1 MDLLKAPTDPRWLEV
16 ALADFDRVL
25 LDHAHCEKKAA
36 AQALSL
42 VASYP
47 DRARLVQ
54 RLSRLAQEELGHFRQ
69 VYDRLLARGL
79 VLERDPGDPYAQ
91 ALRKLLRRSDP
102 GRLTDLLLVSAL
114 IEARSCERLELLAGA
129 LPDADLRAFYA
140 TLAQAEAGHHKLF
153 VGLAREYDDP
163 AVVAARLD
171 ELAVAEA
178 EIMVGLPIEPR
189 VH

>member
-1 MDLLKAPTDPRWLEV
+1 MLRAPTDPRWLEV
-16 ALADFDRVL
+16 ALGDFDRVL
-25 LDHAHCEKKAA
+25 MDHAHCEKKAA

-54 RLSRLAQEELGHFRQ
+54 RCARLAQEELGHFRQ

-79 VLERDPGDPYAQ
+79 TLGRDPGDPYAQ
-91 ALRKLLRRSDP
+91 ALRKHLRRSDP

-114 IEARSCERLELLAGA
+114 IEARSCERLGLLAGA
-129 LPDADLRAFYA
+129 LPDPDLRQFYA
-140 TLAQAEAGHHKLF
+140 ALAQAEAGHEKLF
-153 VGLAREYDDP
+153 VGLAREYDRP
-163 AVVAARLD
+163 EVVAERLAA
-171 ELAVAEA
+171 LAEA
-178 EIMVGLPIEPR
+178 EADVVASLPIEPR

>member
-1 MDLLKAPTDPRWLEV
+1 MLQVATDPRWLPL
-16 ALADFDRVL
+16 ALEQLDRVL

-47 DRARLVQ
+47 EKARLVQ
-54 RLSRLAQEELGHFRQ
+54 RLSRLAQEELSHFRQ

-79 VLERDPGDPYAQ
+79 VLRRDHGDPYAQ
-91 ALRKLLRRSDP
+91 ELRKHLRRSDP
-102 GRLTDLLLVSAL
+102 GRLTDLLLVCAL
-114 IEARSCERLELLAGA
+114 IEARSCERLELLAGG
-129 LPDADLRAFYA
+129 LTDPDLAAFYR
-140 TLAQAEAGHHKLF
+140 TLAVAEAGHHKLF

-163 AVVAARLD
+163 EVVAARLE
-171 ELAVAEA
+171 ELARAEA
-178 EIMVGLPIEPR
+178 DVVRALPLEPR

>member
-1 MDLLKAPTDPRWLEV
+1 MLKVATDPRWLEL

-47 DRARLVQ
+47 DKARLVQ
-54 RLSRLAQEELGHFRQ
+54 RLSRLAQEELSHFRQ

-79 VLERDPGDPYAQ
+79 VLQRDQGDPYAQ
-91 ALRKLLRRSDP
+91 ALRKHLRRSDP
-102 GRLTDLLLVSAL
+102 GRLTDLLLVCAL

-129 LPDADLRAFYA
+129 LPDPDLRAFSA
-140 TLAQAEAGHHKLF
+140 TLATAEAGHHKL
-153 VGLAREYDDP
+153 VLGLAREYDAPD
-163 AVVAARLD
+163 VVAARLD
-171 ELAVAEA
+171 ELAQAEA
-178 EIMVGLPIEPR
+178 EVVRALPVEPR